1 MNGVVDPTPRR
12 RLRTSTDPGRRARTR
27 VHLQPLAARSRIA
40 RMPRSVITLSL
51 ILSAVLGSA
60 DVPPAKPPLS
70 KSAQRAAARNAR
82 PAPDAP
88 PSPEEV
94 GRLLVEQKCG
104 KCHDASRAVSAALS
118 ESAWKAH
125 MKRMGKF
132 PGAAITEE
140 QGKQIHEYLKANVAP

>member
-1 MNGVVDPTPRR
+1 
-12 RLRTSTDPGRRARTR
+12 
-27 VHLQPLAARSRIA
+27 
-40 RMPRSVITLSL
+40 MPRSVIALSL
-51 ILSAVLGSA
+51 ILSAVVVAA
-60 DVPPAKPPLS
+60 DAPPPTPPAP

-88 PSPEEV
+88 PSPEEA

-104 KCHDASRAVSAALS
+104 KCHDASRATGAMLS
-118 ESAWKAH
+118 EASWKAH

-140 QGKQIHEYLKANVAP
+140 QAKQIHEYLKATAAP